1 MIYLDNAA
9 TTLRKPPQ
17 VEQAVLDAMRT
28 AGNPGRGAHGPTL
41 HASRLVYA
49 ARCAMAKL
57 LHAPDPSCIAFAAN
71 ATEALNIALGGL
83 FAPGDHIIT
92 TVCEHNSVL
101 RPLYRLRE
109 QGLQFSFAGV
119 DERGRLQYDD
129 WDKLVQPNTK
139 ALVVTG
145 ASNVTGNGTDLAKA
159 AGFAHRHSLLLIVD
173 AAQTA
178 GSQPIDVQALG
189 IDVLCFTGHKALLG
203 PQGTGGLYVRP
214 GLSIQPLVVGGSG
227 VHSFDEQHPAQM
239 PTALEAGTLNVPGL
253 AGLCAGVEWILA
265 QGVETLCAKETA
277 LAALFYK
284 NIRDLPNVK
293 IYGDPEMALH
303 APIISLNIGD
313 EDSARIAD
321 ILWEDYS
328 ICVRAGAHCAPL
340 MHKALGT
347 VEQGMVRFSFSH
359 FNTEAEVLQTGY
371 RPEGDGWRCGGG
383 ERPLGS
389 RSASDRSRCSGACTG
404 DLICASKK
412 LILFFHSAQR
422 WMPWNGKSSALR
434 RRFRAGSSH
443 CRARSPQAAALP
455 GGCCR
460 KNLSSGRTGWTRHVT
475 IRLQQ

>member
-28 AGNPGRGAHGPTL
+28 AGNPGRGAHEPTL

-129 WDKLVQPNTK
+129 WNKLVQPNTK

-159 AGFAHRHSLLLIVD
+159 AGFAHRHGLLLIVD

-214 GLSIQPLVVGGSG
+214 GLFIQPLVVGGSG

-239 PTALEAGTLNVPGL
+239 PTALEAGTLNVPGI
-253 AGLCAGVEWILA
+253 AGLGAGVHWLLT
-265 QGVETLCAKETA
+265 QGVETLEAKENA
-277 LAALFYK
+277 LARLFYETVRE
-284 NIRDLPNVK
+284 IPGVRL
-293 IYGDPEMALH
+293 YGDFTAPR
-303 APIISLNIGD
+303 APIVSLNLMG
-313 EDSARIAD
+313 EDSARVAD
-321 ILWEDYS
+321 ALWEEYG

-340 MHKALGT
+340 MHKALAT
-347 VEQGMVRFSFSH
+347 VEQGVVRFSFSH
-359 FNTEAEVLQTGY
+359 TNTREEAL
-371 RPEGDGWRCGGG
+371 
-383 ERPLGS
+383 
-389 RSASDRSRCSGACTG
+389 
-404 DLICASKK
+404 
-412 LILFFHSAQR
+412 
-422 WMPWNGKSSALR
+422 
-434 RRFRAGSSH
+434 
-443 CRARSPQAAALP
+443 AAARAVRSLAEE
-455 GGCCR
+455 
-460 KNLSSGRTGWTRHVT
+460 
-475 IRLQQ
+475 

>member
-28 AGNPGRGAHGPTL
+28 AGNPGRGAHEPTL

-159 AGFAHRHSLLLIVD
+159 AGFADRKS
-173 AAQTA
+173 
-178 GSQPIDVQALG
+178 
-189 IDVLCFTGHKALLG
+189 
-203 PQGTGGLYVRP
+203 
-214 GLSIQPLVVGGSG
+214 VV
-227 VHSFDEQHPAQM
+227 
-239 PTALEAGTLNVPGL
+239 
-253 AGLCAGVEWILA
+253 
-265 QGVETLCAKETA
+265 
-277 LAALFYK
+277 
-284 NIRDLPNVK
+284 
-293 IYGDPEMALH
+293 
-303 APIISLNIGD
+303 
-313 EDSARIAD
+313 
-321 ILWEDYS
+321 
-328 ICVRAGAHCAPL
+328 
-340 MHKALGT
+340 
-347 VEQGMVRFSFSH
+347 
-359 FNTEAEVLQTGY
+359 
-371 RPEGDGWRCGGG
+371 
-383 ERPLGS
+383 
-389 RSASDRSRCSGACTG
+389 
-404 DLICASKK
+404 
-412 LILFFHSAQR
+412 
-422 WMPWNGKSSALR
+422 
-434 RRFRAGSSH
+434 
-443 CRARSPQAAALP
+443 
-455 GGCCR
+455 
-460 KNLSSGRTGWTRHVT
+460 
-475 IRLQQ
+475 